1 MALPAWLEP
10 LPDAAEQR
18 ALDAWAI
25 EQLGIP
31 GTSLMELAGTGLADL
46 VGGFVPTGLVAIV
59 CGKGNNGGDGFVAA
73 RVLRQRGREVR
84 VLLLAPPDELRGDAL
99 TNVRAA
105 PGGARGAVH
114 RRGA

>member
-1 MALPAWLEP
+1 MPLPAWLEP

-25 EQLGIP
+25 EQFGIP

-46 VGGFVPTGLVAIV
+46 VGGLVPTGLVAIV

-84 VLLLAPPDELRGDAL
+84 VVILSAPEELQGDAL
-99 TNVRAA
+99 ANYERL
-105 PGGARGAVH
+105 RGAPP
-114 RRGA
+114 